1 MKWEGETVDHLA
13 TLWAVSA
20 LSLAPLTV
28 WALVVLQRMRHRRS
42 QKQAAGPDERRKAVD
57 PLLSALQASE
67 WGLLLLEKMGEGS
80 IVRWAGGRLWV
91 RLGFDPEALSGR
103 PLEAVVF
110 AKEATAAAEAA
121 FAGRDGA
128 ACAFFQ
134 AGWGLMG
141 RVYPVRREGTVVAAW
156 LLVLPAYAE
165 NPWSIGKRDE
175 RAMAKAPLD
184 EQALASNGAQAPVRP
199 APEAEADPEAVF
211 AALEALLASA
221 IDILARHPEALR
233 QAGRVAERMA
243 ALQAL
248 LARSGWP
255 DAGAPVREV
264 GGGGAAEE
272 AAGGA
277 PAGGGGRPG
286 PIAAYETENGDG
298 PAPDADEGDAAPAG
312 EVPSLADGNGFPD
325 AVFSAPAEPE
335 TWRVERL
342 KKRIDAFSTLTQREK
357 EVLLELSLGK
367 RNREI
372 AETLFISEHTVKNH
386 ISNIFAKL
394 GVSDRVQLLSL
405 LYRGRPPDRAD
416 G

>member
-1 MKWEGETVDHLA
+1 
-13 TLWAVSA
+13 
-20 LSLAPLTV
+20 
-28 WALVVLQRMRHRRS
+28 
-42 QKQAAGPDERRKAVD
+42 
-57 PLLSALQASE
+57 
-67 WGLLLLEKMGEGS
+67 
-80 IVRWAGGRLWV
+80 
-91 RLGFDPEALSGR
+91 
-103 PLEAVVF
+103 
-110 AKEATAAAEAA
+110 
-121 FAGRDGA
+121 
-128 ACAFFQ
+128 
-134 AGWGLMG
+134 
-141 RVYPVRREGTVVAAW
+141 
-156 LLVLPAYAE
+156 
-165 NPWSIGKRDE
+165 
-175 RAMAKAPLD
+175 
-184 EQALASNGAQAPVRP
+184 
-199 APEAEADPEAVF
+199 
-211 AALEALLASA
+211 
-221 IDILARHPEALR
+221 
-233 QAGRVAERMA
+233 MA